1 MFVLYHSYTRTPL
14 FNILRIIYSVLTT
27 ILPMLV
33 LITLSILIHK
43 ELNRGGGGAQRRECG
58 GGVEDQ
64 QLKRTERRMARVGI
78 VISIVFLVCQPV
90 KGFQNIMEAVETFK
104 EGLEV

>member
-14 FNILRIIYSVLTT
+14 FNVLRIIYSVLTT

-33 LITLSILIHK
+33 LIILSVLIHK
-43 ELNRGGGGAQRRECG
+43 ELNRGGGAHRRGSG

-64 QLKRTERRMARVGI
+64 QLKQTERRMARVGI

-104 EGLEV
+104 VGLEVK